1 MTEVIKIITV
11 MDTMTASGRLKL
23 QGALERKKTHCIQMI
38 IHYSSSVKRHF
49 LAREQQKMSSLQSEY
64 LGLSLWSSARTAPVE
79 SGSVVEVLGALMVVV
94 SEG

>member
-38 IHYSSSVKRHF
+38 IHYSSSVF

-79 SGSVVEVLGALMVVV
+79 SGSVVEVFGALMVVV
-94 SEG
+94 REG